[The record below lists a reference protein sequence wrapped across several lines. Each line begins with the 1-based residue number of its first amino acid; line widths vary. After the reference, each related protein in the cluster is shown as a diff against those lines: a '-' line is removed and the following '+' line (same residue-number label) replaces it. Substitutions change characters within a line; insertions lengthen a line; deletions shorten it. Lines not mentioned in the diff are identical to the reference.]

1 MVFTRFLCLLGI
13 FASSHAFSL
22 TRHLPVRP
30 YVTRSPSFNRICYAE
45 PLSAGSLDAE
55 ASRDSTADHPAQKT
69 TKLWN
74 VPNLLS
80 LVRIGMIP
88 VLVLTWSHPK
98 VRAGIFAGAAIT
110 DFLDGYLARKWNQ
123 MSRFGAFLDPVAD
136 KLMVAAALVL
146 LAAERGMAVGLLSAI
161 ILCREI
167 GVSAL
172 REWMATGGHR
182 DVVAVAW
189 AGKVKTVT
197 QLVAITVLLAIP
209 PPHPA
214 AVGMV
219 MLQVATL
226 ATVWSGFG
234 YLKAAWPLL
243 KASA

>member
-1 MVFTRFLCLLGI
+1 
-13 FASSHAFSL
+13 
-22 TRHLPVRP
+22 
-30 YVTRSPSFNRICYAE
+30 
-45 PLSAGSLDAE
+45 
-55 ASRDSTADHPAQKT
+55 
-69 TKLWN
+69 
-74 VPNLLS
+74 
-80 LVRIGMIP
+80 MIP

-243 KASA
+243 RASA